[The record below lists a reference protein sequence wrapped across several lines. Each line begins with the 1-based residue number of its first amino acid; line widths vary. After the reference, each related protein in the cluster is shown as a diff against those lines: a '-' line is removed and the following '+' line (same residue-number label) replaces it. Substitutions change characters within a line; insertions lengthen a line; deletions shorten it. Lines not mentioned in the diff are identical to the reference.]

1 MSKSLS
7 EILFEEG
14 EERGKYYNAVSPPL
28 IQTSNFVF
36 STVEQMRLA
45 LSNEYDYSVYSRG
58 NNPTLAILRHKIAEL
73 EGAEDALVFSSGCGA
88 IAAALFSQLRTGD
101 HLVCIRKPYTWVS
114 HFCKVILPKYGITT
128 TFVEE
133 GSAQAY
139 EAACQSNTKLFYL
152 ESPNTFTFEI
162 TDIRAVAEVAR
173 SKGIKTIIDNSYS
186 TPLYQSPLSLG
197 VDLVLHSAS
206 KYLSG
211 HSDVV
216 AGVLAGNKEMIRK
229 IYDSEYLAFGA
240 VLPPFEAWLML
251 RGLRTLEI
259 RLQRSTA
266 NAKALIKAIDNHPRI
281 KRIFYPF
288 HAQHPKNDIARS
300 QMKDCSGLFSIEL
313 NVDTP
318 DEVILFCNNL
328 KHFLKAVSWGG
339 FESLV
344 DPAITVYDFEHP
356 EANELSWRIV
366 RFYCGLESSEILI
379 DDVLQA
385 LNILD
390 NGAKN
395 QQK

>member
-14 EERGKYYNAVSPPL
+14 EERERYYNAVSPPL

-36 STVEQMRLA
+36 STVEQMRRA
-45 LSNEYDYSVYSRG
+45 LSDEYTHSVYSRG
-58 NNPTLAILRHKIAEL
+58 NNPTLAILRNKLAKL

-88 IAAALFSQLRTGD
+88 IAAALFSQLRHGD
-101 HLVCIRKPYTWVS
+101 HLVCIRKPYNWVA
-114 HFCKVILPKYGITT
+114 HFCRIILPKYGIQT

-133 GSAQAY
+133 GSARAY
-139 EAACQSNTKLFYL
+139 EAACQPNTKLFYL
-152 ESPNTFTFEI
+152 EARNTFTCEI
-162 TDIRAVAEVAR
+162 TDSRAGADIAK
-173 SKGIKTIIDNSYS
+173 STGIVTVIDNSYS

-197 VDLVLHSAS
+197 IDLVLHSAS
-206 KYLSG
+206 KYLAG
-211 HSDVV
+211 HSDVI
-216 AGVLAGNKEMIRK
+216 AGVLAGSKEMIGK
-229 IYDSEYLAFGA
+229 IYNSEYLAFGA

-259 RLQRSTA
+259 RLQRSSS
-266 NAKALIKAIDNHPRI
+266 NAKALIEAIENHPRI
-281 KRIFYPF
+281 KRILYPF
-288 HAQHPKNDIARS
+288 HSQHPKNEIARS

-313 NVDTP
+313 EADTP
-318 DEVILFCNNL
+318 DEVILFCNSL

-344 DPAITVYDFEHP
+344 DPAITVYNFDHP
-356 EANELSWRIV
+356 ELNELSWRTV
-366 RFYCGLESSEILI
+366 RFYCGLESPEILI

-390 NGAKN
+390 NGATN
-395 QQK
+395 RQK